1 MFLASFYFS
10 KGKVI
15 TEVVENSVKTL
26 QFWEMKF
33 SVLNCT
39 TNSDV
44 FIAYCVALL
53 SYFTAFNIVLSI
65 TLGDTADMLFSFSV
79 T

>member
-1 MFLASFYFS
+1 
-10 KGKVI
+10 
-15 TEVVENSVKTL
+15 
-26 QFWEMKF
+26 MKF

-39 TNSDV
+39 SNSDV